1 MEYIVTHKLSGI
13 GGVVHRNPKFRMTDL
28 KYEQP
33 QNRYLHPL
41 PLFNFIKYRGDI
53 IEKLSEM
60 YQLDMVLFG
69 YNVTMINGSYYATC
83 MDGQWPC

>member
-13 GGVVHRNPKFRMTDL
+13 GGVQHKNPMFNVTDL
-28 KYEQP
+28 EFVKPGDE
-33 QNRYLHPL
+33 YLHPL
-41 PLFNFIKYRGDI
+41 LLFNLIEDRGNI
-53 IEKLSEM
+53 IEKVLQI
-60 YQLDMVLFG
+60 YQLDMLLFG